1 MPLINK
7 ILKKEI
13 RIKIFILI
21 FFFNFL
27 LVNNTLSNEKYYF
40 LTLKYNKVK
49 VRQGPSFEYPVKF
62 IYKKKY
68 LPIKVINSKDNFKKI
83 IDLKNNDGWIHV
95 SQLTKKKSAI
105 NIYNL
110 SIIYKKPNIYSQPM
124 AKLEKGKI
132 VIVKKC
138 KEDWCKIVIDGYK
151 GWIFKNYLWGNL

>member
-1 MPLINK
+1 MNKEIK
-7 ILKKEI
+7 IL
-13 RIKIFILI
+13 ILI

-27 LVNNTLSNEKYYF
+27 LVNNTLSNEKDYF

-49 VRQGPSFEYPVKF
+49 VRQGPSFKYPVKF

-68 LPIKVINSKDNFKKI
+68 LPVKIIDSKDNFRKI
-83 IDLKNNDGWIHV
+83 IDLKNNNGWIHV

-105 NIYNL
+105 NIHNL
-110 SIIYKKPNIYSQPM
+110 SIIFKKPNIYSQPM

-138 KEDWCKIVIDGYK
+138 KEDWCKIITNGYK
-151 GWIFKNYLWGNL
+151 GWIFKNSLWGKIK